1 MTAVTMVSRP
11 GKELELDAR
20 CPICSAIPELRRAGY
35 PGYRAPDAYNIY
47 ACHNCDLQFAWPF
60 VAGGDIYDGIYRDP
74 DVVPGYARY
83 AAYARAM
90 ERSETPLNVL
100 AEAEAMYW
108 FVREALK
115 AQAPGG
121 EIIEIGSG
129 YGYLTHALRRA
140 GYRARGVD
148 ISENA
153 VRAARQRFGDYYQ
166 CADVMAMAR
175 EAPGSADVVV
185 MTEVLEH
192 LDRPLE
198 MLGAIRDWLRGGG
211 IALITT
217 PNKGVFAEAA
227 LWRTD
232 NPPVHIAWY
241 SKTSLREMAR
251 RSGLSV
257 RFQDFS
263 AMNRAKVAGVPR
275 EEGERV
281 GAPILNPDNSVRED
295 MRVMGADPGWRG
307 GASALA
313 RLQRRRKFLRRALT
327 MYARESEIIGAV
339 FSKPA

>member
-1 MTAVTMVSRP
+1 MEA
-11 GKELELDAR
+11 K
-20 CPICSAIPELRRAGY
+20 CPICGAAAELRRVDY
-35 PGYRAPDAYNIY
+35 PGYRAPDAYSIMS
-47 ACHNCDLQFAWPF
+47 CHDCDLQFAWPF
-60 VAGGDIYDGIYRDP
+60 RAGGDIYEGIYRDP
-74 DVVPGYARY
+74 DIVPGYARY
-83 AAYARAM
+83 AAYARAI
-90 ERSETPLNVL
+90 ESSPHPLDAL

-115 AQAPGG
+115 PRAAGA

-129 YGYLTHALRRA
+129 YGYLTQALRHA
-140 GYRARGVD
+140 GYAARGVD

-153 VRAARQRFGDYYQ
+153 VAAARRRFGDHYQ
-166 CADVMAMAR
+166 CADVITLAR
-175 EAPGSADVVV
+175 QAPASVDVVV

-198 MLGAIRDWLRGGG
+198 MLRAIGALLRPGGA
-211 IALITT
+211 ALVTT
-217 PNKGVFAEAA
+217 PNKGVFAEDA

-251 RSGLSV
+251 RCELSV

-263 AMNRAKVAGVPR
+263 AMARAKVAGVPH

-281 GAPILNPDNSVRED
+281 GAPILNADNTVRAD
-295 MRVMGADPGWRG
+295 MRVSGEDPGWRSG
-307 GASALA
+307 SSPLA

-327 MYARESEIIGAV
+327 MYAREGEIIGAV